1 MALDVMVSDF
11 PFRGRPAGLD
21 CRWSSA
27 LAEPILL
34 VSHLFAGE
42 LEVFGYPGLLW
53 QSHCIH
59 FPGEQSVLRI
69 RVGDEEL
76 MGSNLENVIAAPIA
90 DVTRQNDTIARAFV
104 GGTSPAMLTLEGV
117 LSEIALTSIPVLLVG
132 ECGTGKQMFAHRIH
146 QLSARSSE
154 PLMKIS
160 CAGVRPESF
169 ASELGLDASQE
180 GEYRPEA
187 GTAFFDEISELDP
200 SCQRSLLYALP
211 DEETKPRRRILMAR
225 LISTTSRNLDE
236 EMRAGR
242 FRRELYYRINGVCL
256 RLPALRERKEDIPL
270 LSDYFLVKHCTQLGR
285 MHSPL
290 SARALDTF
298 MGYSWPGNI
307 RELENV
313 VKKIVALND
322 EDLALSELMR
332 TPDATVSVTTVAR
345 TRSLKVA
352 SKAASREAE
361 RELILKALGRT
372 RWNRKRAAQDLQIS
386 YKSLLYKLKQ
396 IGREEESN

>member
-1 MALDVMVSDF
+1 
-11 PFRGRPAGLD
+11 
-21 CRWSSA
+21 
-27 LAEPILL
+27 
-34 VSHLFAGE
+34 
-42 LEVFGYPGLLW
+42 
-53 QSHCIH
+53 
-59 FPGEQSVLRI
+59 
-69 RVGDEEL
+69 
-76 MGSNLENVIAAPIA
+76 MGSDVENVISTPTAEGA
-90 DVTRQNDTIARAFV
+90 RQHEAGSCAFV
-104 GGTSPAMLTLEGV
+104 LGTSPAMLTLEGV
-117 LSEIALTSIPVLLVG
+117 LSEIAPTNIPVLLVG

-154 PLMKIS
+154 PLKKIS
-160 CAGVRPESF
+160 CAGVRAESF
-169 ASELGLDASQE
+169 ASGLGLDASHE
-180 GEYRPEA
+180 AEYRHEA

-200 SCQRSLLYALP
+200 SCQRNLLYSLP
-211 DEETKPRRRILMAR
+211 DGETQPRRGTLMAR
-225 LISTTSRNLDE
+225 LISATSRNLDE

-298 MGYSWPGNI
+298 MEYSWPGNI

-322 EDLALSELMR
+322 EDLALSDLIR
-332 TPDATVSVTTVAR
+332 TSTVAAVSTIADAQ

-361 RELILKALGRT
+361 RELILKALGGT
-372 RWNRKRAAQDLQIS
+372 RWNRKRAAR
-386 YKSLLYKLKQ
+386 
-396 IGREEESN
+396 G

>member
-1 MALDVMVSDF
+1 
-11 PFRGRPAGLD
+11 
-21 CRWSSA
+21 
-27 LAEPILL
+27 
-34 VSHLFAGE
+34 
-42 LEVFGYPGLLW
+42 
-53 QSHCIH
+53 
-59 FPGEQSVLRI
+59 
-69 RVGDEEL
+69 
-76 MGSNLENVIAAPIA
+76 MGFNVENAIATPIA
-90 DVTRQNDTIARAFV
+90 EAGKRNEAGIRNFV
-104 GGTSPAMLTLEGV
+104 SGSSPAILTLESMI
-117 LSEIALTSIPVLLVG
+117 SEIAPTNIPVLLVG

-146 QLSARSSE
+146 QLSERPE

-160 CAGVRPESF
+160 CAGMRAESF
-169 ASELGLDASQE
+169 ASELGLNASQE
-180 GEYRPEA
+180 TEYRRDA

-200 SCQRSLLYALP
+200 ACQKNLLYALP
-211 DEETKPRRRILMAR
+211 DGETKPRRGILMAR

-236 EMRAGR
+236 EMKAGR

-285 MHSPL
+285 IRSRL
-290 SARALDTF
+290 SAKALDVF
-298 MGYSWPGNI
+298 MEYSWPGNI

-322 EDLALSELMR
+322 EDLALSELVR
-332 TPDATVSVTTVAR
+332 TPCVNVVPVVADAQ

-361 RELILKALGRT
+361 KDLILKALGRT
-372 RWNRKRAAQDLQIS
+372 RWNRKRAAQELQIS

-396 IGREEESN
+396 IGMEEESN